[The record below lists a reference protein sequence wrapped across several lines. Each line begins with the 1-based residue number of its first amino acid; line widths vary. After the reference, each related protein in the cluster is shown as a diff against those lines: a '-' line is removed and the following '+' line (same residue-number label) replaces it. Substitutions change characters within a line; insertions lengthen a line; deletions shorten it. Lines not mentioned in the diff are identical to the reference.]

1 MLDVGMAKPPV
12 LHPQDSFSELKQN
25 LVDPVEYFLGR
36 EFESVIYPGSTGE
49 YYGFPPNKRY
59 VFDQPDQF
67 DHHSQGLTPL
77 TSFAQGGLAEAWT
90 AGVYPFREE
99 ELVDFPFSYQEIR
112 PHYDEVSARIGIS
125 GTTDDLSRFYP
136 MQKQVLDAL
145 ELDEHSQELLNQY
158 EGKKRI
164 LNSQLR
170 CYLGRARLAVL
181 SRDQD
186 GRQACS
192 YRGRCLWGCPN
203 GAFYTPSL
211 TLDQCKQYDTFRY
224 IPGSYVTHFK
234 VGPGKRITHICAES
248 IDTKESQSYR
258 VGTLVLAS
266 GTFSTSRIVLD
277 SIRIHTGKTLTLSGL
292 MDNQQILVPFVNIKM
307 IGRSLNN
314 ERYQYHQLALGIEGE
329 CPKEYIHAL
338 ITTLKSSLF
347 HPLIQRIPSDLKT
360 AMFVFRQIHPALG
373 LVNVNLHDTRSRE
386 NTVTIEPSEGKDPS
400 KLMINYVVDQNRQ
413 AKIYEAIH
421 RVKKVLWQ
429 LGCVVPP
436 GMVHIRPMGASVHY
450 AGTLPMSTEEMPLTV
465 SKDCRS
471 HDFDNLYV
479 VDGATFPF
487 LPAKNIT
494 FSLMAN
500 AVRVAETAF
509 S

>member
-12 LHPQDSFSELKQN
+12 LHPNDSFSELKQN

-36 EFESVIYPGSTGE
+36 QFESVIYPGSKGE
-49 YYGFPPNKRY
+49 YYGFPPNKQY
-59 VFDQPDQF
+59 VFAQPAQF
-67 DHHSQGLTPL
+67 NFQSQGLTPM

-90 AGVYPFREE
+90 AGVYPFIEE
-99 ELVDFPFSYQEIR
+99 ELVDFPFSYQEIC
-112 PHYDEVSARIGIS
+112 PHYDEISARIGIS
-125 GTTDDLSRFYP
+125 GSGDDLSRFYP
-136 MQKQVLDAL
+136 MQKHVLDAL
-145 ELDEHSQELLNQY
+145 ELDEHSQELLNKY
-158 EGKKRI
+158 ERKKQI
-164 LNSQLR
+164 LNTQLR
-170 CYLGRARLAVL
+170 CYMGRARLAVL
-181 SRDQD
+181 SQGQD
-186 GRQACS
+186 GREACA
-192 YRGRCLWGCPN
+192 YHGRCLWGCPN

-211 TLDQCKQYDTFRY
+211 TLNQCKQYDTFRY
-224 IPGSYVTHFK
+224 IPNSFVTHFK
-234 VGPGKRITHICAES
+234 VGPGKRITHVCAES
-248 IDTKESQSYR
+248 LDTRESQNYQ
-258 VGTLVLAS
+258 VETLVLAS

-277 SIRIHTGKTLTLSGL
+277 SFRINTGKTLTLSGL
-292 MDNQQILVPFVNIKM
+292 MDNQQIMIPFVNVKM

-314 ERYQYHQLALGIEGE
+314 ERYQYHQLALGIEAE
-329 CPKEYIHAL
+329 RPKEYIHAL

-373 LVNVNLHDTRSRE
+373 LVNVNLHDTRRKE
-386 NTVTIEPSEGKDPS
+386 NTVTIQPSQGNGPS
-400 KLMINYVVDQNRQ
+400 KLLIDYVVDQDHQ
-413 AKIYEAIH
+413 AKIHEAIH
-421 RVKKVLWQ
+421 RIKKVLWQ

-450 AGTLPMSTEEMPLTV
+450 AGTIPMSTENRPLTV

-509 S
+509 

>member
-12 LHPQDSFSELKQN
+12 LHPNDSFSELKQN

-36 EFESVIYPGSTGE
+36 QFESVIYPGPTGE
-49 YYGFPPNKRY
+49 YYGFPPNKQY
-59 VFDQPDQF
+59 VFAQPDQF
-67 DHHSQGLTPL
+67 DFQSQGLTPL

-112 PHYDEVSARIGIS
+112 PHYDEISARIGIC
-125 GTTDDLSRFYP
+125 GTGDDLSRFYP
-136 MQKQVLDAL
+136 MQKHVLDPL
-145 ELDEHSQELLNQY
+145 ELDEHSQELLNKY
-158 EGKKRI
+158 ERKKRI
-164 LNSQLR
+164 LNAQFQ
-170 CYLGRARLAVL
+170 CYMGRARLAVL
-181 SRDQD
+181 SRDQN
-186 GRQACS
+186 GRQACA

-211 TLDQCKQYDTFRY
+211 TLNQCQQYDTFRY
-224 IPGSYVTHFK
+224 IPRSFVTRFK
-234 VGPGKRITHICAES
+234 VGPDKRITHICAES
-248 IDTKESQSYR
+248 LDTKKSQDYQ

-266 GTFSTSRIVLD
+266 GALSTSRIFLD
-277 SIRIHTGKTLTLSGL
+277 SIRAHTGQIPTLSGL
-292 MDNQQILVPFVNIKM
+292 MDNQQIMVPFVNAKM
-307 IGRSLNN
+307 IGRSLKVD
-314 ERYQYHQLALGIEGE
+314 RYQYHQLALGLEGE
-329 CPKEYIHAL
+329 QPKEYIHGL

-360 AMFVFRQIHPALG
+360 AMFIFRQIHPALG
-373 LVNVNLHDTRSRE
+373 LVNVNLHDTRRIE
-386 NTVTIEPSEGKDPS
+386 NTVTIEPSSGKSSS
-400 KLMINYVVDQNRQ
+400 KLIINYVVDQDCQ
-413 AKIYEAIH
+413 AKIHEAIH
-421 RVKKVLWQ
+421 RIKKVLWK

-450 AGTLPMSTEEMPLTV
+450 AGTIPMSKEKKPLTV

-471 HDFDNLYV
+471 HDFDNLYI

-500 AVRVAETAF
+500 AARVAETAF